1 MEQAVQG
8 ALKDTLLLEEVRR
21 ARWKRTYLVAVR
33 RAPQGERWGW
43 SKGLKLANPAVADQA
58 AAQVWYCS
66 LWRF

>member
-8 ALKDTLLLEEVRR
+8 ALKDTFLLAEVRM

-33 RAPQGERWGW
+33 LVPQGERLGC
-43 SKGLKLANPAVADQA
+43 SKDSKLANPAVADQA
-58 AAQVWYCS
+58 VDQVLYCS